1 MFVRTLLTALL
12 LACSLS
18 GTAGS
23 FTVLVEAGGL
33 GADVV
38 SLYRVNDLWT
48 LRSTPIARALL
59 DANGR
64 ATLTGDLPEGSTH
77 RMQLRVGDAAA
88 ELYLRAGSA
97 LQVRV
102 LPPTGARSLSGT
114 TKLGLE
120 FIDLSPLD
128 VNALVADLNERVDAF
143 IAEDLATDR
152 VAGMQAAE
160 VTRRSGG
167 ARDSTRRP
175 PTLFVI
181 PELSEQRLDT
191 FELKLRRFYR
201 EVNDPWFEAY
211 LHFSMAGLRQ
221 GPRAN
226 DKAIHER
233 YLKDAT
239 VRYDNPEQ
247 VRFLRSFFADL
258 LQGQVVRD
266 QGDTLRQ
273 ALQRA
278 DLAEL
283 RRMVQRN
290 DFLRDNER
298 LSELVLL
305 DQLYLLHPGKL
316 LDRAAILRTLDSA
329 AQHSPYTEHRT
340 LAANMRW
347 DLSAMRAGEALP
359 PVRVVDE
366 RDRPVAMD
374 SLLQGPVCLAVTAT
388 WCTYCSV
395 EMAALEQLKK
405 DNGDAVRIIVIALDS
420 SATALR
426 SYRKA
431 HPGQD
436 FIWLRALADQEL
448 REQLRLRSIPTF
460 YVLNDAVLA
469 RSPAPLPS
477 QGLGALFH
485 RAGVERERDGSIKV
499 WEEPEGIKQR
509 NTTAPTPR

>member
-1 MFVRTLLTALL
+1 MSVRILLTALL

-23 FTVLVEAGGL
+23 FTLMVEAAGL
-33 GADVV
+33 GSDVV
-38 SLYRVNDLWT
+38 SLYHVSDLWT

-59 DANGR
+59 DATGR
-64 ATLTGDLPEGSTH
+64 ATLTAAIPDAGTH
-77 RMQLRVGDAAA
+77 RIQLRVGDAIG
-88 ELYLRAGSA
+88 EFYLRAGGM
-97 LQVRV
+97 LRIRV
-102 LPPTGARSLSGT
+102 LPPTGARSLNGT

-120 FIDLSPLD
+120 FVDLSPLD

-152 VAGMQAAE
+152 VAGMQAVE
-160 VTRRSGG
+160 VTRRGG
-167 ARDSTRRP
+167 GTRDSTRRP

-181 PELSEQRLDT
+181 PELSDQRLDT
-191 FELKLRRFYR
+191 FELRLRRFYR
-201 EVNDPWFEAY
+201 EVQDPWFESY

-226 DKAIHER
+226 DKAIFER
-233 YLKDAT
+233 YLKGAGL
-239 VRYDNPEQ
+239 RYDNPEQ
-247 VRFLRSFFADL
+247 MRFMRSFFADL
-258 LQGQVVRD
+258 LHGQVVRD

-273 ALQRA
+273 ALDRA

-290 DFLRDNER
+290 DFLRGNER

-316 LDRAAILRTLDSA
+316 LDRSAILRTLDSA
-329 AQHSPYTEHRT
+329 ALGSAFSEHRT

-347 DLSAMRAGEALP
+347 DLSAMQSGEALP
-359 PVRVVDE
+359 PLRVVDE
-366 RDRPVAMD
+366 RDRPVSMD
-374 SLLQGPVCLAVTAT
+374 TLLRGAVCLAITAS
-388 WCTYCSV
+388 WCTYCSA
-395 EMAALEQLKK
+395 EMAALVQLKK
-405 DNGDAVRIIVIALDS
+405 DHGDAVRIIVISLDS
-420 SATALR
+420 SATELR
-426 SYRKA
+426 SYRKV

-448 REQLRLRSIPTF
+448 REQLRLRSIPAF
-460 YVLNDAVLA
+460 YVLNDDLLT

-485 RAGVERERDGSIKV
+485 RAGVDRDRNGAIKV
-499 WEEPEGIKQR
+499 WEEPEGIRKR
-509 NTTAPTPR
+509 TTTAPTPR